1 MSEEKVETIGL
12 IADSH
17 DNMEAL
23 AKAVDLFNLEEVDLV
38 LHAGDFISPLAAGPL
53 AELESDLVG
62 VFGNNDGDRIFLR
75 SRFDEDGVGRIEQG
89 PHRIDFDQRTIL
101 LMHEPR
107 LLEVMESSSVP
118 DLIVYGH
125 THEVD
130 VRDGEPLVVNP
141 GEIGGWMSGR
151 STVGL
156 VDLNEMEAEV
166 RELSS

>member
-1 MSEEKVETIGL
+1 MKPEEVEKLGI

-17 DNMEAL
+17 DNMDLLDE
-23 AKAVDLFNLEEVDLV
+23 AVDLFKRENVDLV
-38 LHAGDFISPLAAGPL
+38 LHAGDFMSPLTAEPL
-53 AELESDLVG
+53 SSLSANLVG
-62 VFGNNDGDRIFLR
+62 VFGNNDGDKLLLR
-75 SRFDEDGVGRIEQG
+75 RKFEEEGVGRIEHG
-89 PHRIDFDQRTIL
+89 PHRLELGGRTVL

-141 GEIGGWMSGR
+141 GEVGGWLTGR

-156 VDLNEMEAEV
+156 VDLVEMEAEI
-166 RELSS
+166 REIRS